1 MKLCT
6 ALGWKVCCVSLHDNL
21 DALEVTHRTHS
32 GPKTKKQKTK
42 QSLEEMQAEPTVNC
56 GPTVQE
62 ASGSLLPLQTL
73 LNRHAA
79 LRHESV

>member
-1 MKLCT
+1 
-6 ALGWKVCCVSLHDNL
+6 
-21 DALEVTHRTHS
+21 
-32 GPKTKKQKTK
+32 
-42 QSLEEMQAEPTVNC
+42 MQAEPTVKC